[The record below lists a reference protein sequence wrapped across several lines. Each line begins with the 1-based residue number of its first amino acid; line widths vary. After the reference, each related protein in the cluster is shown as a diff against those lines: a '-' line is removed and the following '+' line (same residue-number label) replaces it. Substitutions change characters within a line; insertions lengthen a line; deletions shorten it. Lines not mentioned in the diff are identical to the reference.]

1 MDKNLY
7 KKIVVALMIST
18 LGTVSAWAAE
28 EAVVPVDLGQAAVT
42 DSARNMAGQKVS
54 RTGKKAARTVKNQAA
69 VTPAGAI
76 GASDV
81 TPQLREELA

>member
-28 EAVVPVDLGQAAVT
+28 EAVVPVDLAQAAVT
-42 DSARNMAGQKVS
+42 D
-54 RTGKKAARTVKNQAA
+54 AARDT
-69 VTPAGAI
+69 AGKRC
-76 GASDV
+76 
-81 TPQLREELA
+81 TR